1 MTAPEARIKTE
12 IRKYLSS
19 QGIFWS
25 SVQNGFGAKPGDP
38 DIIICLDGR
47 FVAIEVKTPEGR
59 QSDIQK
65 QREKEIRDSGG
76 AYFVVRSLDE
86 VKMLKSRAFHGTWPV
101 KTFNE

>member
-19 QGIFWS
+19 QKIFWS

-38 DIIICLDGR
+38 DLICCIDGR

-65 QREKEIRDSGG
+65 QRELEIMDSGG
-76 AYFVVRSLDE
+76 WYFVVRSLDD
-86 VKMLKSRAFHGTWPV
+86 LKSILSIR
-101 KTFNE
+101 NLDE